1 MGSLLPEAPWTP
13 LPAHHPSPSPQ
24 APPPG
29 SSPRASRPA
38 LSSRHL
44 QSRLELDSPAAVAA
58 SEAHPHTQSRG
69 GGVVLHA
76 SSTRGSGAATPRGCP
91 LSDEPHDPARGAHR
105 ATRLVQRSCRWPQ
118 GPLTRAAQASVPG
131 RTPGSHKALG
141 LEQGENG
148 SSSSW
153 GGECWGRQNEVAPK
167 ASFISHTHTHTH
179 THTYLDTLGHTHVR
193 AQEAT
198 HPLREK
204 PDGRSRGAVRCGPL
218 MLPPRASSP
227 PGPPGRW
234 AYVFTAE
241 TAGTDWLN
249 QSVEGNCA

>member
-38 LSSRHL
+38 LSSRHP

-58 SEAHPHTQSRG
+58 SEARPHTQSRG
-69 GGVVLHA
+69 GAACQLHP
-76 SSTRGSGAATPRGCP
+76 GLRGCC
-91 LSDEPHDPARGAHR
+91 STSSRR
-105 ATRLVQRSCRWPQ
+105 ATRTGPWGTRLVQRSCRCPQ
-118 GPLTRAAQASVPG
+118 GPLTRAGQASVPG

-141 LEQGENG
+141 LKQGEDG

-153 GGECWGRQNEVAPK
+153 GRECWGRQNEVAPK
-167 ASFISHTHTHTH
+167 ASFTSHTH
-179 THTYLDTLGHTHVR
+179 THTYLDTRGHTHVR

-227 PGPPGRW
+227 PVPPGRW

-241 TAGTDWLN
+241 TVGTDWLN
-249 QSVEGNCA
+249 QSVEGNRA